1 MKRYL
6 ALILGLVVLAV
17 IASQADL
24 AEVWAAM
31 RGIGL
36 LGIAAV
42 LAVFFA
48 AFVIDSGSWQLML
61 PSAGLNGVWLWRVTK
76 VRLVG
81 EALNLVVPA
90 GTLGGEPAKAWLL
103 KHLHGIGYR
112 ESAASLIMAKTV
124 NLLALVGFCALGL
137 ILIWREP
144 RLSDAFRMTLAAGL
158 GALTLGVLGF
168 YAVQHGRAAS
178 RLARFF
184 ARWRFAAALERFL
197 EHIHDV
203 DDRFGAFYV
212 AQRGRF
218 ALALALALANWA
230 LNMAELYAILWFLGQ
245 PITWAEALAIETAAQ
260 LVRAG
265 TFFIPGSLGASEAV
279 MVAIFDALSGRPALG
294 LAVALIRRGREAVWV
309 AWGLG
314 LGWLYSLTPAKIP
327 ALAAERSS
335 DRDDGG
341 PGKAATGERKNI

>member
-6 ALILGLVVLAV
+6 ALILGLVLLGF
-17 IASQADL
+17 IFSQADL

-31 RGIGL
+31 GGIGFS
-36 LGIAAV
+36 GVAAV
-42 LAVFFA
+42 LAIFA
-48 AFVIDSGSWQLML
+48 TSFVIDSASWQLML
-61 PSAGLNGVWLWRVTK
+61 PSARLDGAWLVRVTK

-90 GTLGGEPAKAWLL
+90 GTLGGEPVKAWLL
-103 KHLHGIGYR
+103 KRSHGIGYR

-124 NLLALVGFCALGL
+124 NLLALIAFCALGL
-137 ILIWREP
+137 ALIWREP
-144 RLSDAFRMTLAAGL
+144 RFSETFRMTVAAGL
-158 GALTLGVLGF
+158 GGLALGVFGF

-178 RLARFF
+178 RLARLF

-197 EHIHDV
+197 EHIHDI
-203 DDRFGAFYV
+203 DDRFGAFYI
-212 AQRGRF
+212 ARRGRF

-230 LNMAELYAILWFLGQ
+230 VNMVELYAILWFLGQ
-245 PITWAEALAIETAAQ
+245 PITWAEAWAIETAAQ

-279 MVAIFDALSGRPALG
+279 MVVIFDALSGRPALG
-294 LAVALIRRGREAVWV
+294 LAVALIRRGREAVWA

-327 ALAAERSS
+327 ALVAEP
-335 DRDDGG
+335 RD
-341 PGKAATGERKNI
+341 GEAGED